1 MKLFISICFTICL
14 LSVRAQHIDSVIT
27 KTKLQQAVWILSADS
42 LRGRLTGSK
51 GAEQAADYIR
61 NNFKNSLLHPING
74 LSNYFDSFKVFLN
87 KKITTAVNVV
97 GAVPSATGNDS
108 IVIFCAH
115 YDHIGVGD
123 DLPFNRSHS
132 KKDLIYNGAND
143 NASGVAA
150 LFSLAQYYSTLKTN
164 KYTILF
170 IAFSAEELGELGSKY
185 FSENINTGIV
195 KAVINIDMIG
205 RPDYQYSKKYSNKCA
220 VITDNEQLIDQLNNS
235 LKKDST
241 VSQKD
246 FFIKDNYPW
255 ESLFTRSDHYSFYGK
270 VNNILSF
277 MATSPI
283 DEYYH
288 STKDEYAT
296 IDFDFLLLATKQ
308 IAIACRSFI
317 E

>member
-1 MKLFISICFTICL
+1 MKLFLSICFTICL
-14 LSVRAQHIDSVIT
+14 LSLQAQHIDSAIT
-27 KTKLQQAVWILSADS
+27 KTKLQQVVWFLSADS
-42 LRGRLTGSK
+42 LSGRLAGSQ
-51 GAEQAADYIR
+51 GAEKAAEYIR
-61 NNFKNSLLHPING
+61 ENFKTNQLHPISGIN
-74 LSNYFDSFKVFLN
+74 NYFDSFSVYWN
-87 KKITTAVNVV
+87 KKNVRTVNVA
-97 GAVPSATGNDS
+97 GAIPSVAGNDS
-108 IVIFCAH
+108 IVIICAH
-115 YDHIGVGD
+115 YDHVGTGN
-123 DLPFNRSHS
+123 DLPFNYSHN

-150 LFSLAQYYSTLKTN
+150 LLSLAQYYTALKSN

-170 IAFSAEELGELGSKY
+170 IAFSAEELGLLGSKY
-185 FSENINTGIV
+185 FSQNINTGII

-205 RPDYQYSKKYSNKCA
+205 RPDYGYQKKYIYKCA
-220 VITDNEQLIDQLNNS
+220 VITDNDFLIDQLNNG
-235 LKKDST
+235 LKKDSA
-241 VSQKD
+241 VGQKN

-277 MATSPI
+277 MATSPM

-296 IDFDFLLLATKQ
+296 IDFDFLLLVTKQ